1 MCHWNGIVEKKLI
14 CGFGYTLIR
23 KFCNFTQ
30 NPKPKTQNPKPK
42 TQNLKPKKCQQ

>member
-1 MCHWNGIVEKKLI
+1 MLHWNGIVEKKLI

-30 NPKPKTQNPKPK
+30 NPKSHTLTNVSSNTTQVFF
-42 TQNLKPKKCQQ
+42 